1 MLQRRGNQIGLL
13 VLRVFYFSPEK
24 TPTVFIWVHW
34 QLLKLVGA
42 CLGERNDSIDP
53 RVVISVQW
61 LTGARFEAALPC
73 KSQLFHQDG
82 EKLMRSVF

>member
-24 TPTVFIWVHW
+24 TPTVFMRVHW

-42 CLGERNDSIDP
+42 CLGERNN
-53 RVVISVQW
+53 SVDTTLAHW
-61 LTGARFEAALPC
+61 
-73 KSQLFHQDG
+73 SLFRG
-82 EKLMRSVF
+82 CSLSLASLSFSTRMGKI